1 MEKELISFNVQYK
14 DIFGNVWQT
23 ERLGTSAESVK
34 KEMTKLMSGLGVVIL
49 KVEKKL

>member
-1 MEKELISFNVQYK
+1 MSFNVQYK

-23 ERLGTSAESVK
+23 ERLGTSAENVR